1 MQINIDMTIATNCD
15 KLSANVLDK
24 SLDRLIASEILT
36 FQKTDFNEALKHSD
50 QIRLDDSNL
59 RRETLHGVL
68 KRAKRARHFSKR
80 KENPNGQACRIYGSF
95 PVNKVQGDFH
105 IISKDFFLT
114 HMPDADSMN
123 FTHIIDEFS
132 FGEYYPKLINPLD
145 GIVSYASSPTMA
157 FQYFISIVPTTY
169 KSSTTGRTIVTN
181 QYAVNELLQDRAGK
195 VHPPGL
201 FFKYDIEPVALLITD
216 TRLPFMQFLVRLV
229 NIVGG
234 IIFCT
239 SLAYRFYDKTM
250 TKGLGKVSENDAKEG
265 IIGRDEK

>member
-1 MQINIDMTIATNCD
+1 
-15 KLSANVLDK
+15 
-24 SLDRLIASEILT
+24 
-36 FQKTDFNEALKHSD
+36 
-50 QIRLDDSNL
+50 
-59 RRETLHGVL
+59 
-68 KRAKRARHFSKR
+68 
-80 KENPNGQACRIYGSF
+80 
-95 PVNKVQGDFH
+95 
-105 IISKDFFLT
+105 
-114 HMPDADSMN
+114 MN

-145 GIVSYASSPTMA
+145 GIVSYTSTRKCSSNLFFFFISGNSLTYLQTATMA

-201 FFKYDIEPVALLITD
+201 FFKYDIEPLALLITD
-216 TRLPFMQFLVRLV
+216 TRLPFSQFLVRLV

-239 SLAYRFYDKTM
+239 SLAYRFYDKAM
-250 TKGLGKVSENDAKEG
+250 TKTLGKVSENDAKEG

>member
-1 MQINIDMTIATNCD
+1 
-15 KLSANVLDK
+15 
-24 SLDRLIASEILT
+24 
-36 FQKTDFNEALKHSD
+36 
-50 QIRLDDSNL
+50 
-59 RRETLHGVL
+59 
-68 KRAKRARHFSKR
+68 
-80 KENPNGQACRIYGSF
+80 
-95 PVNKVQGDFH
+95 
-105 IISKDFFLT
+105 
-114 HMPDADSMN
+114 MN

-145 GIVSYASSPTMA
+145 GIVSYASSRKWPQLFYQFFFIFFYSRELTNLSKIIATMA